1 MYVLRT
7 RHTGQEY
14 LTIWWIGCITFLTS
28 ILISLALHAT
38 VVPVIERLEMMKL
51 PLGPL
56 VFVPFSL
63 QICFC
68 FLFTAGLS
76 AIVSLCRRRQAPLS
90 LFFLGSLPLL
100 VVFLL
105 YALPQ
110 GMFDLHWN
118 NSREW
123 DSLRVLLFAPHV
135 LLVTSS
141 FFFVLSTIVL
151 LRKLWVE
158 QRMPTDSKIG

>member
-1 MYVLRT
+1 MDSLLLST
-7 RHTGQEY
+7 LT
-14 LTIWWIGCITFLTS
+14 LTIC
-28 ILISLALHAT
+28 
-38 VVPVIERLEMMKL
+38 
-51 PLGPL
+51 
-56 VFVPFSL
+56 FS
-63 QICFC
+63 
-68 FLFTAGLS
+68 FLFISGLC
-76 AIVSLCRRRQAPLS
+76 AIVILCRRRQAPLS

-105 YALPQ
+105 YALPE

-123 DSLRVLLFAPHV
+123 DSLRVLLFAPHI

-158 QRMPTDSKIG
+158 QRMPTE